1 MKLTNSQ
8 LRDTVQQMWAAQGQK
23 CKLCRLPLRY
33 DANCVGDHCHKTGK
47 LRGAIHRRCNS
58 LLGKLEN
65 NAARF
70 GFSQPGQL
78 EAFMYGVGDYLR
90 APTLGMIH
98 PLYKTADEKRLARNK
113 KAVVKRAAAKK
124 VAK

>member
-8 LRDTVQQMWAAQGQK
+8 LREAVQGMWAGQGQK
-23 CKLCRLPLRY
+23 CKLCKLPLRF

-65 NAARF
+65 NAPRF
-70 GFSQPGQL
+70 GFNAPGQL
-78 EAFMYGVGDYLR
+78 EAFLYGVGDYLR
-90 APTLGMIH
+90 ADHSHLIH
-98 PLYKTADEKRLARNK
+98 PLYKTPEEKRLARNL
-113 KAVVKRAAAKK
+113 KACKVRAAKK
-124 VAK
+124 VVK

>member
-8 LRDTVQQMWAAQGQK
+8 LRETVQLMWSGQGQK
-23 CKLCRLPLRY
+23 CKLCKLPLRF
-33 DANCVGDHCHKTGK
+33 DPNCVGDHCHKTGRV
-47 LRGAIHRRCNS
+47 RGSIHRRCNS

-70 GFSQPGQL
+70 GFSGPGQL

-90 APTLGMIH
+90 SEPSHYIH
-98 PLYKTADEKRLARNK
+98 PLFKTPEEKRLARNI
-113 KAVVKRAAAKK
+113 KACKVRAAKK
-124 VAK
+124 VGK

>member
-8 LRDTVQQMWAAQGQK
+8 LRDHVKQMWATQGQK
-23 CKLCRLPLRY
+23 CLLCKLPLTY
-33 DANCVGDHCHKTGK
+33 DANCVGDHCHKTGRM
-47 LRGAIHRRCNS
+47 RGAVHRRCNS

-70 GFSQPGQL
+70 GFSRPGHL

-90 APTLGMIH
+90 MTPHLHIH
-98 PLYKTADEKRLARNK
+98 PLYLTEDEKRIKRNK
-113 KAVVKRAAAKK
+113 KAVLKRAKAKVTK
-124 VAK
+124 

>member
-8 LRDTVQQMWAAQGQK
+8 LRDTVQQLWVMQGQK
-23 CKLCRLPLRY
+23 CKLCQLPLAW

-47 LRGAIHRRCNS
+47 LRGAVHRRCNS

-70 GFSQPGQL
+70 GFSRPGQL

-90 APTLGMIH
+90 KPCLPYIH
-98 PLYKTADEKRLARNK
+98 PLHKTADEKRLARNK
-113 KAVVKRAAAKK
+113 KAVRARAAKK
-124 VAK
+124 AST